1 MTVKARLLSRASL
14 GTIRISDPV
23 RRDSHRPYLPARRAG
38 AFVEILDLLA
48 RAQRAELPRA
58 LAARVAQ
65 SRAQAALRRRHRRR
79 RRARARDRLLPR
91 EEARHH
97 QRRGA
102 REGLARRRQH
112 RAQHDDR
119 PLELPPRPQ
128 RAFLRV
134 LAQAVGEA
142 RAGPQLQRDVQRA
155 RRAEPRAFAGGD
167 GRGDAPR
174 QRDAAQRH
182 RREVH
187 VARRDRALD
196 PEPRL
201 LAGRALPD
209 PRRPPAAARRH
220 GAPRRGRL
228 GLRARRRRAAAST
241 SSSNARSPASGSRTA
256 RSRASK
262 PRRDPSRRRSSG
274 SPSPAIPATSPRWR
288 A

>member
-1 MTVKARLLSRASL
+1 MRSR
-14 GTIRISDPV
+14 
-23 RRDSHRPYLPARRAG
+23 RPATAVSAARRGG

-48 RAQRAELPRA
+48 GAQCAELPRR

-65 SRAQAALRRRHRRR
+65 SCAQASLRRGHRRR
-79 RRARARDRLLPR
+79 RRTRARDRLLPR
-91 EEARHH
+91 EGARPR

-155 RRAEPRAFAGGD
+155 RRAEPRAFAGGH

-174 QRDAAQRH
+174 QRDAAQWH

-187 VARRDRALD
+187 VGQRDREMD

-201 LAGRALPD
+201 LAGGALPD
-209 PRRPPAAARRH
+209 PGRPPAAARRH
-220 GAPRRGRL
+220 GPPRRGGL
-228 GLRARRRRAAAST
+228 GLRACRGCAAAST
-241 SSSNARSPASGSRTA
+241 SSSSAR
-256 RSRASK
+256 
-262 PRRDPSRRRSSG
+262 
-274 SPSPAIPATSPRWR
+274 
-288 A
+288 